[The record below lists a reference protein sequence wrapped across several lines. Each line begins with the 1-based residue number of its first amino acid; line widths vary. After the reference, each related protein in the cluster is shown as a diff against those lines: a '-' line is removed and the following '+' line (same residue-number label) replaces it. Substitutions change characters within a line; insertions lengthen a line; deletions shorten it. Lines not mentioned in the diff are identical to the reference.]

1 MPIFLPSLLLY
12 PAVCRGNQLR
22 ASTGSRRL
30 AFMAGLNPKIIPT
43 HTEKTKANM
52 VNNLLVV
59 LCSNKDSQP
68 VIRND
73 VL

>member
-30 AFMAGLNPKIIPT
+30 AFMAGLSPKIIPT

-52 VNNLLVV
+52 QERTFIA
-59 LCSNKDSQP
+59 KGWDFMY
-68 VIRND
+68 
-73 VL
+73 